1 MLHVHSASVLS
12 VSSVTFPLMLSSR
25 VASVVTWLESLAD
38 DMLQRS
44 EDGNRGPSFAS
55 KEGLWASTYVR
66 SGYGECEGRGV
77 GGGLPQ
83 KTRREPGQV
92 ALLKATCRQG

>member
-1 MLHVHSASVLS
+1 M
-12 VSSVTFPLMLSSR
+12 
-25 VASVVTWLESLAD
+25 VTWLESLAD

-77 GGGLPQ
+77 GGGATTEN
-83 KTRREPGQV
+83 KTGTRAGCFVEGYM
-92 ALLKATCRQG
+92 